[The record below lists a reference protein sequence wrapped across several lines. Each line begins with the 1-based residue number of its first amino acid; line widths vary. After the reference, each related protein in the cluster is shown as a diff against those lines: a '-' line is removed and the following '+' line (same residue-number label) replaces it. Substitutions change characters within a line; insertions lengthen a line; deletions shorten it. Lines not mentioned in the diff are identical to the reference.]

1 MVGMG
6 KELYDK
12 FDLVKSLFKQADE
25 TLNFSI
31 SKLILEG
38 PKEELDLTINTQPAI
53 FLISYSIFSIVKK
66 EFNLDLNKAKYFAGH
81 SLGEYSAL
89 SCAGYLDFSET
100 LKILRIR
107 GEAMQNSVPKGQ
119 GGMVA
124 VLGSKIDVI
133 EKILAENKKMFNAQI
148 ANDNSEGQMVLSGKT
163 EDLEHLTKILKEN
176 SIKNIK
182 LPVSAPFH
190 CDMMGNAT
198 KIMTDELNKL
208 NFKNG
213 QNKLISNVTAYEIK
227 DLDELKTLL
236 IKQIENRVRWRESV
250 INMIENNV
258 NHFIEIGPGK
268 VLSGLVKR
276 IDRDVKIDTI
286 NSLSDIESIKLWAIL
301 KGKNIIVT
309 GASGGIGNSIIKKLN
324 QAGANILASGTK
336 IEKLDV
342 LKSKFENIK
351 ILKFDISQSD
361 KIEEFIENA
370 TKELGGNLDCII
382 NNAGV
387 TQDNLA
393 IRMSLEEW
401 KKVIDINL
409 TSTFLMSKSAIKKML
424 KNKSGRIVNIT
435 SVVGHTGNIG
445 QANYTASKAGI
456 IAMSKSLAIEYA
468 KKI

>member
-1 MVGMG
+1 MFSVIFPGQGSQMVGMG

-12 FDLVKSLFKQADE
+12 FNSVKNLFQEADE

-53 FLISYSIFSIVKK
+53 FLISYSIFNIVKK

-100 LKILRIR
+100 IKILRIR

-124 VLGSKIDVI
+124 VLGSKINTI
-133 EKILAENKKMFNAQI
+133 EKILTDNKKIFNAQI
-148 ANDNSEGQMVLSGKT
+148 ANDNSEGQMVLSGKK
-163 EDLEHLTKILKEN
+163 EDLEQLTQILKEN

-190 CDMMGNAT
+190 CDLMSNAT
-198 KIMTDELNKL
+198 KIMTDELNKI

-213 QNKLISNVTAYEIK
+213 KTKLISNVTADEIK
-227 DLDELKTLL
+227 DLDDLKTLL

-276 IDRDVKIDTI
+276 INRDVKIDTI
-286 NSLSDIESIKLWAIL
+286 NSLD
-301 KGKNIIVT
+301 
-309 GASGGIGNSIIKKLN
+309 
-324 QAGANILASGTK
+324 
-336 IEKLDV
+336 D
-342 LKSKFENIK
+342 
-351 ILKFDISQSD
+351 
-361 KIEEFIENA
+361 
-370 TKELGGNLDCII
+370 
-382 NNAGV
+382 
-387 TQDNLA
+387 
-393 IRMSLEEW
+393 
-401 KKVIDINL
+401 
-409 TSTFLMSKSAIKKML
+409 
-424 KNKSGRIVNIT
+424 IVNIK
-435 SVVGHTGNIG
+435 V
-445 QANYTASKAGI
+445 
-456 IAMSKSLAIEYA
+456 
-468 KKI
+468 